1 MSSSKLYV
9 GHARMLRSGLLAL
22 LVFIA
27 DQMSKYMVL
36 SHFSALE
43 RCPPGSAASV
53 LCDEPLVP
61 LFNLTMV
68 WNAGV
73 SMGLFQAG
81 SDMGRWL
88 LVAMT
93 GLISL
98 IILWWLTRE
107 TDRWQ
112 RLAYAAILGGAIG
125 NIIDRMRYGAVA
137 DFLRFT
143 PDLPLIGQFWVF
155 NVADAAISL
164 GVVLLILRSF
174 TETRKQPH
182 TDLPKEG

>member
-1 MSSSKLYV
+1 MTNPLYV

-27 DQMSKYMVL
+27 DQLSKYWVL
-36 SHFSALE
+36 THFDALN
-43 RCPPGSAASV
+43 RCPVGSAASV
-53 LCDEPLVP
+53 LCDEPVAP

-68 WNAGV
+68 WNIGV
-73 SMGLFQAG
+73 SMGLFEAR
-81 SDMGRWL
+81 SDLGRWL
-88 LVAMT
+88 LVLMT

-98 IILWWLTRE
+98 VIFWWLTRE

-125 NIIDRMRYGAVA
+125 NIIDRLRYGAVA
-137 DFLRFT
+137 DFIRFT

-155 NVADAAISL
+155 NVADSAISL
-164 GVVLLILRSF
+164 GVALLILRSF
-174 TETRKQPH
+174 AETRKQPVPQA
-182 TDLPKEG
+182 PKED